1 MSDATMAKS
10 LGNRDLFELWLIRNA
25 PLAAVMLDTEKGREQ
40 LEIVFGLDLDELE
53 RGGISER

>member
-10 LGNRDLFELWLIRNA
+10 LGNRELFELWLIRNT
-25 PLAAVMLDTEKGREQ
+25 PLAAVMLDTEKDREQ

-53 RGGISER
+53 RGGRPR